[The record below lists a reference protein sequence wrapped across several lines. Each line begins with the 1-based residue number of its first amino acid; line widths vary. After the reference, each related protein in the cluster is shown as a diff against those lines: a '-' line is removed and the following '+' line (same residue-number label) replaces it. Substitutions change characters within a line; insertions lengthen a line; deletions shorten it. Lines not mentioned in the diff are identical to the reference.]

1 MFTADASATVSS
13 YSATW
18 PVWAKSDGIVP
29 IMARPFLPNVCVA
42 NYDFAKN
49 QQFATHRLAA
59 SSDSQDRLQSPRNWS
74 PETES
79 RRPSAG
85 KLGTEWALRR

>member
-1 MFTADASATVSS
+1 VHCGRERHSVC

-18 PVWAKSDGIVP
+18 PVWVKSDGIVP

-49 QQFATHRLAA
+49 QQFATH
-59 SSDSQDRLQSPRNWS
+59 SSQA
-74 PETES
+74 PELS
-79 RRPSAG
+79 VII
-85 KLGTEWALRR
+85 